1 MVSSVLFLVVQHVK
15 KTGAL
20 AMQTSSKGVAEKK
33 TCFWGFLTAS
43 NPTFL

>member
-1 MVSSVLFLVVQHVK
+1 MVNGEFGAVLGRTTRK

-33 TCFWGFLTAS
+33 HVFGVF
-43 NPTFL
+43 